1 MRSLT
6 ELKIKVLNMDIVTLT
21 DGTTGEKVELLKI
34 RGIIPLSEKKKE
46 KLLCGEFDIFEM
58 YDRVCNEYEALMAEA
73 KLVDTITFTGYY
85 DKYKFKPVTL
95 VGYEKK
101 KDK

>member
-6 ELKIKVLNMDIVTLT
+6 ELKIKVLNMDIVTLK

-34 RGIIPLSEKKKE
+34 RGIVPVSEKKQE

-73 KLVDTITFTGYY
+73 KQVDTITFKGYY
-85 DKYKFKPVTL
+85 DKFKFKAVEL